1 MVREAD
7 FAWPELG
14 RGPSLTSGNLGF
26 IMKHFLIASA
36 AALLPMAAFAEGTT
50 YVGAAAIYV
59 HPDVSDGYGTLE
71 AYIEHETASG
81 FYAGLWL
88 GSLSPADD
96 PDNIEA
102 DLYVGYRAT
111 FGAISFDASY
121 TRYYYDDSGDCCGEV
136 ILSAETTIGDVF
148 TVGLDL
154 SSDLEDVEY
163 ATLNTAYTITDM
175 FEVSAAY
182 TAYND
187 DGGTEYDFGV
197 TASLSDTTSVDLRYY
212 DNDFGDEPTIE
223 LTLAW
228 DTDLGTLMAK

>member
-1 MVREAD
+1 
-7 FAWPELG
+7 
-14 RGPSLTSGNLGF
+14 
-26 IMKHFLIASA
+26 MKHLLIASA
-36 AALLPMAAFAEGTT
+36 AALLPFAALAEGTT
-50 YVGAAAIYV
+50 YVGAAATYV

-71 AYIEHETASG
+71 AYVEHETASG

-88 GSLSPADD
+88 GSLSSASD

-102 DLYVGYRAT
+102 DLYFGYRT
-111 FGAISFDASY
+111 SFGNVSVDASY

-136 ILSAETTIGDVF
+136 ILSAETTIGEAF

-163 ATLNTAYTITDM
+163 ATLNMAYTITDM
-175 FEVSAAY
+175 FEVSGAY
-182 TAYND
+182 TAYSN

-197 TASLSDTTSVDLRYY
+197 TASLNDTTSVDLRYY
-212 DNDFGDEPTIE
+212 DNDYGDEPTIE

-228 DTDLGTLMAK
+228 DTDLATLSGN